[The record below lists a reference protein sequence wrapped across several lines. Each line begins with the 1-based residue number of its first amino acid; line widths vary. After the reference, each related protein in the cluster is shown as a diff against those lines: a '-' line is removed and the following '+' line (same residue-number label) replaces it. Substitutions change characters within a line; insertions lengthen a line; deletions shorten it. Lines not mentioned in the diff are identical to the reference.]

1 MADRIAR
8 IKAEQKL
15 LKYLQAEAEPEEKRR
30 IEKIQKEQK
39 RREKL
44 SAKANQ
50 SAIPASLESSSLS
63 LDNYINTPYRVS
75 NLILDS
81 SFKTLNYGDNDFVLK
96 LSDPLKNV
104 AAIRI
109 LRTEFYNS
117 SNLNTFENNFENVY
131 LYLNGYI
138 NTFLAN
144 NTNTQIYGRLIAGTE
159 TYPSVSGDIKQD
171 PYIYFFRP
179 IENSLNRFHI
189 KLLNS
194 DGSLYDL
201 KGNKAKIVI
210 TFAIYSVM
218 NLSS

>member
-1 MADRIAR
+1 MTDRALR
-8 IKAEQKL
+8 MKTEQKL
-15 LKYLQAEAEPEEKRR
+15 LKYIQAQAEPEEKKR
-30 IEKIQKEQK
+30 IERLHKEQK

-50 SAIPASLESSSLS
+50 SAIPNSLESSSLS
-63 LDNYINTPYRVS
+63 LDNYIHTPYRIS

-81 SFKTLNYGDNDFVLK
+81 SFKTLNFGDNDFVLK

-117 SNLNTFENNFENVY
+117 TNINKFENSFDNVY

-138 NTFLAN
+138 NTYLAN
-144 NTNTQIYGRLIAGTE
+144 DINTQIYGRLIAGTE

-171 PYIYFFRP
+171 PHIYFFRP

-201 KGNKAKIVI
+201 KGNKAKVVI
-210 TFAIYSVM
+210 TFAVYSVM
-218 NLSS
+218 NLST